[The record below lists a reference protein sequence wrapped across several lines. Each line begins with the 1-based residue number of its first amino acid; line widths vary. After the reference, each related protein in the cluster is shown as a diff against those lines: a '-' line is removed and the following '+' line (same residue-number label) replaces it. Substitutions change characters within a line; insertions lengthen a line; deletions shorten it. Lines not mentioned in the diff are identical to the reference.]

1 MYGFVVVV
9 LIFVLGIIAAKV
21 DVVLFENMIDVI
33 FDAVF
38 VIASV
43 LVVLG
48 SVDVLDVVVEVV
60 GVKAFV
66 TDLLVLGIGIIVVM
80 GYVPCVIVGFVFV
93 MVG

>member
-9 LIFVLGIIAAKV
+9 LIFVLGVVAAQV

-38 VIASV
+38 VITSV

-48 SVDVLDVVVEVV
+48 FVFVLDVVVEVV
-60 GVKAFV
+60 GVLAFV
-66 TDLLVLGIGIIVVM
+66 ADLLILGIGIIVVI
-80 GYVPCVIVGFVFV
+80 GYVPRVIVGFVFV